1 MTNARVCIKPFTI
14 HFWLALMLPC
24 ILELE
29 RDLEIE
35 RRKARDKDERLREK
49 DKEYQ
54 KLKVGFTAFLS
65 SSSTLIESD
74 ELEPIR

>member
-1 MTNARVCIKPFTI
+1 MTNARVCLKPFATP
-14 HFWLALMLPC
+14 FWLALMSPC

-54 KLKVGFTAFLS
+54 KLKVGFTALLLRS
-65 SSSTLIESD
+65 SALIESD
-74 ELEPIR
+74 ESEPIR